1 VYDPSSFFYP
11 PALGC
16 QKTTLF
22 FGAANIIELEES
34 FHEQDNWT
42 ASSKG
47 FLPQQPSRKGTNT
60 WDKMKHTHSFTPSDP
75 LHLL

>member
-1 VYDPSSFFYP
+1 MPNEYFGKLVYFVVMKMCMIPHLFFYP

-34 FHEQDNWT
+34 LHEQDNWT

-47 FLPQQPSRKGTNT
+47 FLPQQP
-60 WDKMKHTHSFTPSDP
+60 
-75 LHLL
+75 